1 MSASMPDLLG
11 AKREASTR
19 YLGALPDVPQFAALT
34 TAGMVADAAPTIN
47 VHAVGLGS
55 KTVAGKRDPV
65 QAVRFYVVRKVPNWM
80 LSLGARL
87 PDSIGG
93 IPTDVIESPPASFA
107 AGQIQQRLALRPVRA
122 GASIAHPDVGAGTLG
137 AICRREPDDGTRF
150 ALSNNHVLS
159 NLGRGKIGDDIV
171 QPGPL
176 DRAQGAA
183 ALPVARLVKFE
194 PLLTD
199 GSRNQVDAA
208 LAEFLPGMGASTTD
222 IIGIGRAG
230 SPGVA
235 SEGTRVV
242 KSGRTTEVTRGV
254 VVDAN
259 LDVQVPL
266 GGLGLTGSAVF
277 EDVLRI
283 EGKGKVVGN
292 PGDSGALFLT
302 DDEALN
308 SLGLLFATGAVGG
321 YALACKIGP
330 VLTTMGVV
338 IA

>member
-1 MSASMPDLLG
+1 MSASMPDLFG
-11 AKREASTR
+11 AKREASLR

-34 TAGMVADAAPTIN
+34 MKGLVASATPVMN

-55 KTVAGKRDPV
+55 KTVQGKRDKV
-65 QAVRFYVVRKVPNWM
+65 KAIRFYVVRKVPNWM
-80 LSLGARL
+80 LSPGERL
-87 PDSIGG
+87 PDSIDG

-107 AGQIQQRLALRPVRA
+107 AGPIQQRLEMRPVRP

-137 AICRREPDDGTRF
+137 AICRRDPDDGKRF

-159 NLGRGKIGDDIV
+159 NLGRAKIGDDIF

-176 DRAQGAA
+176 DRAEGTVAA
-183 ALPVARLVKFE
+183 PVARLVSFE
-194 PLLTD
+194 PVLTD
-199 GSRNQVDAA
+199 GARNQIDAA
-208 LAEFLPGMGASTTD
+208 LAEFLPGMGVGTTD

-230 SPGVA
+230 SPGVPA
-235 SEGTRVV
+235 EGTRVV

-254 VVDAN
+254 VVDASI
-259 LDVQVPL
+259 DVQVPL
-266 GGLGLTGSAVF
+266 GALGLTGSAVF
-277 EDVLRI
+277 EDAFRI

-292 PGDSGALFLT
+292 PGDSGALILT
-302 DDEALN
+302 DDEALH
-308 SLGLLFATGAVGG
+308 SLGLLFATGAAGG

-330 VLTTMGVV
+330 VLKTLGVV